1 MYETGHAVDT
11 VLVAGEIVLRH
22 GRCTL
27 IDEDEVYAEAAEFA
41 ARDQAENAPYLAE
54 TRGERPVFQPL
65 ILEILQK
72 DTTIN
77 RFARLT

>member
-1 MYETGHAVDT
+1 MY
-11 VLVAGEIVLRH
+11 L
-22 GRCTL
+22 
-27 IDEDEVYAEAAEFA
+27 EAAEFA
-41 ARDQAENAPYLAE
+41 ARDQAENAQYLAE